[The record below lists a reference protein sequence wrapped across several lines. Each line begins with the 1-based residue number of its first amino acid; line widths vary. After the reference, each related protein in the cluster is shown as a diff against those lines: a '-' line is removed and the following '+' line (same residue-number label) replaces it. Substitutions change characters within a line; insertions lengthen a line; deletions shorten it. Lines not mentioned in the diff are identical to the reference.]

1 MGSLRLCTFNFALSW
16 EIKDDEKAEAA
27 TLTLT
32 LAVAGTMI
40 TVLLSGLQ
48 THSASHHRL
57 AFAFLTV
64 AGEEVGFS
72 QPVVAILC
80 GVQKVN
86 VADEDLETENNAQHV
101 GKKKSFFF
109 IFLPVSFGP
118 IYNRLQLLKL
128 FISVSYF
135 TFSNFF
141 NTSHSV
147 YGSLD

>member
-27 TLTLT
+27 TLTL
-32 LAVAGTMI
+32 AVAGIMI
-40 TVLLSGLQ
+40 TALLSGRQ

-86 VADEDLETENNAQHV
+86 VADEDLETENNAQNV
-101 GKKKSFFF
+101 GKKK
-109 IFLPVSFGP
+109 
-118 IYNRLQLLKL
+118 
-128 FISVSYF
+128 
-135 TFSNFF
+135 
-141 NTSHSV
+141 
-147 YGSLD
+147 

>member
-32 LAVAGTMI
+32 PAVAGIMI
-40 TVLLSGLQ
+40 IVLLSGLQ

-101 GKKKSFFF
+101 EKKKMFFF
-109 IFLPVSFGP
+109 FWPVSFGP
-118 IYNRLQLLKL
+118 INNRLKLLKL

-141 NTSHSV
+141 NTSASHS
-147 YGSLD
+147 LN